1 MKTTIPPEQIL
12 KDVEKHEFEVG
23 KRIWYRQVMGNRD
36 NRPPVHLEMVRING
50 NSYFTLIIPRSGDCR
65 FYLTPSLLM
74 LEQVINDEVNE
85 CVVKSKNSFRGQPGA
100 EGDCCYEK
108 LIQDSSYAKNGLF
121 LTQSRFYALR
131 VRVVYARLGYNF
143 EDTRAKV
150 ELAIMMRK
158 TVDDEFKPSCQLI
171 RFTQD
176 QFLSVIFQIKSLI
189 RRSWIKDLNQS
200 KLFSYC
206 YFILY

>member
-1 MKTTIPPEQIL
+1 MIQS
-12 KDVEKHEFEVG
+12 H
-23 KRIWYRQVMGNRD
+23 NRF
-36 NRPPVHLEMVRING
+36 H
-50 NSYFTLIIPRSGDCR
+50 
-65 FYLTPSLLM
+65 
-74 LEQVINDEVNE
+74 
-85 CVVKSKNSFRGQPGA
+85 GQAGA

-108 LIQDSSYAKNGLF
+108 LIQNSSYAINGQYLSE
-121 LTQSRFYALR
+121 SRFYALR

-150 ELAIMMRK
+150 ELAILMRK
-158 TVDDEFKPSCQLI
+158 IAKNEFRPSCQLI

-200 KLFSYC
+200 KLFY
-206 YFILY
+206 ILLFYSLLLFSSS